1 MIHYL
6 ERLQKQMAANWDG
19 LALCDYHGDSF
30 TFGQTATEMAR
41 LQVLF
46 SSLGIEKG
54 DRIAICARNQARWGV
69 AFLAINTYEAVVV
82 PILADFTPDSIQNLV
97 NHSGSVILFTDKDI
111 AARLDR
117 SAMPGLRMMM
127 NVSDFKIIWAD
138 SRDMFAYLDWD
149 NAFFTMYPNGYS
161 ISDVNF
167 PTDNDKDLAVI
178 NYTSGSTGEPKGVML
193 RYECFSANTEYGHR
207 QEPSYPTDNLLS
219 VLPMAHIFGMSFE
232 MIYPLCGGTTVYFLG
247 KAPAPSILM
256 QALKEIKP
264 YHFTAVPMVY
274 EKIYTRTIKPKLETP
289 AMKVLTRI
297 PGIRRVIYNK
307 VRASLDESFG
317 GNIQVYIMGGAA
329 MNPEVE
335 DFFRKIR
342 LHFTVGYGM
351 TEAAP
356 LLAYAKWNTF
366 ALRSCGRAMDFV
378 KVRVDSCDP
387 ENVVGE
393 IQAKGINLFSG
404 YYNNEEATREAFT
417 EDGWFRTGDL
427 GTIDRKGNIYLKGR
441 CKNLLLS
448 SNGQNIYPEEIEPLV
463 CEQPYVQECVV
474 VQRGEKL
481 VALTFL
487 DQDSVRKDGLTGEDL
502 ADLSERI
509 MQNVNAKLPKYS
521 CLSKVSF
528 VDEPFVKTPKMS
540 IKRYLYK

>member
-178 NYTSGSTGEPKGVML
+178 NYTSGSTGDPKGVML

>member
-178 NYTSGSTGEPKGVML
+178 NYTSGSTGDPKGVML

-481 VALTFL
+481 VALTYL

>member
-474 VQRGEKL
+474 VQRGDKL
-481 VALTFL
+481 VALTYL